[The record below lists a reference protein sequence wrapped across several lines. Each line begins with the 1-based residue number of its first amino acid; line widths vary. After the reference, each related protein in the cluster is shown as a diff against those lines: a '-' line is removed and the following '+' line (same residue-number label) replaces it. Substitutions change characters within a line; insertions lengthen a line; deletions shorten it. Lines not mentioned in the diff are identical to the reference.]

1 MYVCVGVR
9 ETETKGEIK
18 RETEGERDK
27 HRETECKISWG
38 PLTLTLP
45 LNGLDL
51 LTSPKWMNEWISL
64 PATPLFSPSFD
75 IFLEKPSPY
84 WTLFFPWIFRYHTLL
99 FFSSIALAM
108 CPVSFVGF
116 ITATWLQNVG
126 IYLGSSLSPFS
137 LHTLN
142 SLSRPIPFH
151 GNQVPSDSK
160 CTHSFSEQ
168 AELFLTSKSKW
179 CAKYQYLNTSK
190 TLQHLNQN

>member
-1 MYVCVGVR
+1 
-9 ETETKGEIK
+9 
-18 RETEGERDK
+18 
-27 HRETECKISWG
+27 
-38 PLTLTLP
+38 
-45 LNGLDL
+45 
-51 LTSPKWMNEWISL
+51 MNE
-64 PATPLFSPSFD
+64 SPSLLLPY
-75 IFLEKPSPY
+75 FLHHLIYFLKSLHLTGHFSSLEFSD
-84 WTLFFPWIFRYHTLL
+84 TTHSC

-160 CTHSFSEQ
+160 CSHSFSEQ
-168 AELFLTSKSKW
+168 AELFLTGKSKW
-179 CAKYQYLNTSK
+179 RAKYQYLNISK